1 MPTRSK
7 NFFVNSKILD
17 HIIRLGEH
25 PFRYNLFSYNSKG
38 NMIIDTEAYPL
49 KTERKFFGI
58 KKDGKEF
65 FSNDAANKNYHF
77 SMTIPDSIGRIEGES
92 CFIKIKSIYPNLN
105 GKEFLMGISMAIQ
118 NEYKVEF
125 YDLNENKKYDYTTY
139 SLFDNIT
146 FFIL

>member
-1 MPTRSK
+1 
-7 NFFVNSKILD
+7 
-17 HIIRLGEH
+17 
-25 PFRYNLFSYNSKG
+25 
-38 NMIIDTEAYPL
+38 MIIDTEAYPL

-92 CFIKIKSIYPNLN
+92 CFIKIKSMYPNLN

-139 SLFDNIT
+139 SLFDNIDSMVFSIIPDPLNT
-146 FFIL
+146 DIEFNYFLSYIAIDSSDKKNLIL